1 MNTPSVV
8 PMSPPAASE
17 PHTSRTERARPK
29 AVEHSAFVPLLLGG
43 LALLVVLGYQT
54 YVLVVERDALNATHT
69 GQQQTVDN
77 AGKLRNSLDALAA
90 DTQRL
95 ADIGNPNAGLL
106 VAELRKRGISINPQA
121 ATGAAGVAGVAG
133 AEGAK
138 ANAGAASATR

>member
-1 MNTPSVV
+1 L
-8 PMSPPAASE
+8 
-17 PHTSRTERARPK
+17 
-29 AVEHSAFVPLLLGG
+29 PLLLGG

-54 YVLVVERDALNATHT
+54 YVLVAERDMLNATHT

-121 ATGAAGVAGVAG
+121 VTGSTGAAG
-133 AEGAK
+133 AK
-138 ANAGAASATR
+138 ADAGAASAPR

>member
-1 MNTPSVV
+1 MNIKSVV
-8 PMSPPAASE
+8 PISTATAGEAHINHP
-17 PHTSRTERARPK
+17 ERARPT
-29 AVEHSAFVPLLLGG
+29 AVQHSAFVPLLLGG

-54 YVLVVERDALNATHT
+54 SVLVAERDALNATHT

-77 AGKLRNSLDALAA
+77 AAKLRNSLDALAA

-121 ATGAAGVAGVAG
+121 ATGAKVD
-133 AEGAK
+133 
-138 ANAGAASATR
+138 AGAAPASR

>member
-8 PMSPPAASE
+8 PISPPAASE
-17 PHTSRTERARPK
+17 PHPSRPERALPQT
-29 AVEHSAFVPLLLGG
+29 VEHSAFVPVLLGG

-54 YVLVVERDALNATHT
+54 YVLVAERDALNATHT

-106 VAELRKRGISINPQA
+106 VTELRKRGISINPQA
-121 ATGAAGVAGVAG
+121 ATGA
-133 AEGAK
+133 K
-138 ANAGAASATR
+138 IDAGAASAPR